1 VHDVDPALFDAGH
14 LLCRD
19 SQPRENL
26 QRTSGREIHPAHRIE
41 VCRRDTIEACR
52 VDDESVW
59 VPLDRFVNSPED
71 EENGE
76 GGGEE

>member
-1 VHDVDPALFDAGH
+1 MSTRRSSTPATCSAATVN
-14 LLCRD
+14 
-19 SQPRENL
+19 PRENL